1 MRIVT
6 WMLMGIGAGVLAGFV
21 SALLRRRHH
30 RVGEPV
36 AEYAGGY
43 VAPVASEDRTAS
55 HPSDAD
61 VSGSSPISVAAGA
74 EHANGTGHANGAGD
88 ASGADQTH
96 QIHRVDKTAPAGRAD
111 RAEFVGRGGRG

>member
-6 WMLMGIGAGVLAGFV
+6 WMLMGIGAGALAGFV

-43 VAPVASEDRTAS
+43 AAPVASEDHTAS
-55 HPSDAD
+55 QPADAVVSDH
-61 VSGSSPISVAAGA
+61 SPFPVVAGTGYANGAG
-74 EHANGTGHANGAGD
+74 HANGTDQAPTG
-88 ASGADQTH
+88 GAD
-96 QIHRVDKTAPAGRAD
+96 RVQH
-111 RAEFVGRGGRG
+111 VGRGGHG